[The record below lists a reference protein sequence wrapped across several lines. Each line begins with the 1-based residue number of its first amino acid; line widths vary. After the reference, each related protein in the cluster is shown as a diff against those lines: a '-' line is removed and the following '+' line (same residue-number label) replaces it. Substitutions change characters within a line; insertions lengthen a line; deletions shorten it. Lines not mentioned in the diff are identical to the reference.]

1 MYKYIKSFP
10 IASSFQLDDSLP
22 PFSTNYATKKKKKK
36 MKGGGRIYLWL
47 ARRGPAVRPRR
58 NNRNRIVKT
67 YPACY
72 FTGVESDPGWRER
85 GGE

>member
-1 MYKYIKSFP
+1 MSSLKKKSKEK
-10 IASSFQLDDSLP
+10 IDSLP
-22 PFSTNYATKKKKKK
+22 PFFHELHDKKKEREKLKR
-36 MKGGGRIYLWL
+36 GERIPWL

-72 FTGVESDPGWRER
+72 FTGVESDPGE
-85 GGE
+85 